1 MAKTKALICAVTAQL
16 ICACFYKH
24 NKLGFPGV
32 IDDQDGH
39 VEFKL
44 SPDIVNMESHIVQRG
59 ELYVYES

>member
-1 MAKTKALICAVTAQL
+1 MERENDGSGRYIK
-16 ICACFYKH
+16 F
-24 NKLGFPGV
+24 FPGV

-59 ELYVYES
+59 MAADRIVYLIIIER

>member
-1 MAKTKALICAVTAQL
+1 MVVFFLFFRYIVERENDSSGRYIK
-16 ICACFYKH
+16 F
-24 NKLGFPGV
+24 FPGV

-59 ELYVYES
+59 MTRDARDPV